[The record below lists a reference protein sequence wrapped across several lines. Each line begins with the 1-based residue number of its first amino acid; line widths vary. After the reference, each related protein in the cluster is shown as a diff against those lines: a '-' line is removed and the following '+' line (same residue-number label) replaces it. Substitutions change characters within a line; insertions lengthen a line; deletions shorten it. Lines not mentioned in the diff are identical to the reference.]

1 MVQTFQTIQFVCLS
15 DYPIILYPH
24 KHFPIFIISAVRLNV
39 EEMEGAG
46 QEPMTQEALNNRL
59 SFIEELAGKS
69 LLSETNEEP
78 ILYNV
83 VQKVL
88 TFLQ

>member
-1 MVQTFQTIQFVCLS
+1 
-15 DYPIILYPH
+15 
-24 KHFPIFIISAVRLNV
+24 
-39 EEMEGAG
+39 
-46 QEPMTQEALNNRL
+46 MTQEPLNNRL
-59 SFIEELAGKS
+59 SFIEELAGKP